1 MERHIMIRLVTDYL
15 DYAAEHFPDK
25 EAFIDENKTLTFSD
39 LQIEAQRIATQ
50 LAKRKVFKSR

>member
-1 MERHIMIRLVTDYL
+1 MIRLVTDYL

-39 LQIEAQRIATQ
+39 LQIEAQ
-50 LAKRKVFKSR
+50 L

>member
-1 MERHIMIRLVTDYL
+1 MIRLVTDYL

-39 LQIEAQRIATQ
+39 LQNRSSAYSNSA
-50 LAKRKVFKSR
+50 S